1 MARLD
6 RLSAAARHAREAIAT
21 ATSATA
27 QKEYIEGLRKY
38 FRGLLSHRELAL
50 IVRSALGPHTAIH
63 NRFIRA
69 IFTSAEHQALLEEY
83 GPGYKDKEPAK
94 REAPRPPPEQ
104 QPGQKPITGA
114 PPSQPMVRVPLVAT
128 RTLGGELLL
137 WPASVLVP
145 LSACWLARAGSAHS
159 RQTSENDVE
168 WCVRDALQ
176 PRAQRLLSNR

>member
-1 MARLD
+1 METPLKI
-6 RLSAAARHAREAIAT
+6 REELMS

-69 IFTSAEHQALLEEY
+69 IFTSAEHQALLEEF
-83 GPGYKDKEPAK
+83 GPGYPREQAK

-104 QPGQKPITGA
+104 QPGQKTTTGA
-114 PPSQPMVRVPLVAT
+114 PPSQPMVRVSLVAT

-137 WPASVLVP
+137 Y
-145 LSACWLARAGSAHS
+145 LSACCHSQRAAILSVLACARRLRAHPPNQRKRCG
-159 RQTSENDVE
+159 V
-168 WCVRDALQ
+168 VR
-176 PRAQRLLSNR
+176 S